1 MSGLDFSKW
10 LGRQT
15 ESVDMLSATLLS
27 RIAATFNEKPPANGE
42 AIPLLWHWC
51 FFQDPVIQS
60 ELGED
65 GHPAGS
71 GFLPPADGRQRMWAG
86 SRIDFSGAFVAGA
99 EAHRRS
105 VIAAI
110 NMKQG
115 RGGSLL
121 FVTVLHV
128 YSQYGK
134 VVLREEQDI
143 VFREPSP
150 PKLSSSSVPEV
161 AHWREPIEPAPTLLF
176 RYSAVTFNGHRIH
189 YDWPYATQQE
199 GYPGL
204 VVQGPLIATLALRGF
219 VRAQPFAKVRRFS
232 FKGVRPLVTPTP
244 FEVGGIIDQP
254 GVATV
259 WAGNGN
265 GIGQEG
271 RVEFE

>member
-1 MSGLDFSKW
+1 MTALDYSQW

-15 ESVDMLSATLLS
+15 ESVDVLSEVLLS
-27 RIAATFNEKPPANGE
+27 RIAATLSEKTPGAGE

-51 FFQDPVIQS
+51 FFQDPVVQS
-60 ELGED
+60 ELRED

-71 GFLPPADGRQRMWAG
+71 SFLPPAEGRQRMWAG
-86 SRIDFSGAFVAGA
+86 SRIDFSGTLTAGA

-105 VIAAI
+105 VIVAI
-110 NMKQG
+110 DMKQG
-115 RGGSLL
+115 RGASLL

-128 YSQYGK
+128 YSQHGK

-150 PKLSSSSVPEV
+150 PKLSSLPLPEI
-161 AHWREPIEPAPTLLF
+161 AHWREPVDPAPSLLF

-189 YDWPYATQQE
+189 YDWPYATEQE

-204 VVQGPLIATLALRGF
+204 VVHGPLIATLVLRAF
-219 VRAQPFAKVRRFS
+219 VRAQPLAKVLRFS
-232 FKGVRPLVTPTP
+232 FKGLRPLVTPGS
-244 FEVGGIIDQP
+244 FEVGGVVEQP
-254 GVATV
+254 GIAKV
-259 WAGNGN
+259 WAGSGD

-271 RVEFE
+271 SVEFE